1 MLDNLTNRLAG
12 IVKTL
17 RGQSRFT
24 EDNIAE
30 ALRDVRMALLEA
42 DVGLPVVKDFIAQL
56 KEKAL
61 GAEVMQSLTPGQ
73 AFVGIVHTELIA
85 LMSGG
90 DEVAGNVSQR
100 LALNSLPLSF
110 ATTPPAIILMAGLQ
124 GAGKTTSAGKLA
136 KLLKEQH
143 KKKVLLVSVD
153 VYRPAAIEQLQT
165 LAAQVGV
172 DFFVSDIAQKPV
184 DIAVAAKQ

>member
-24 EDNIAE
+24 EDNIAD

-42 DVGLPVVKDFIAQL
+42 DVGLAVVKDFIARI
-56 KEKAL
+56 KERAL
-61 GAEVMQSLTPGQ
+61 GADVLQSLTPGQ
-73 AFVGIVHTELIA
+73 AFVGIVHNELIA

-90 DEVAGNVSQR
+90 TATSAGASQR
-100 LALNSLPLSF
+100 PTLNSLPLNF
-110 ATTPPAIILMAGLQ
+110 ATTPPATILMAGLQ

-136 KLLKEQH
+136 K
-143 KKKVLLVSVD
+143 
-153 VYRPAAIEQLQT
+153 
-165 LAAQVGV
+165 QVA
-172 DFFVSDIAQKPV
+172 DF
-184 DIAVAAKQ
+184 

>member
-30 ALRDVRMALLEA
+30 VLREVRMALLEA
-42 DVGLPVVKDFIAQL
+42 DVGLPVVKEFIARVR
-56 KEKAL
+56 ESAL

-73 AFVGIVHTELIA
+73 AFVGVVHRELIS
-85 LMSGG
+85 LMGG
-90 DEVAGNVSQR
+90 DSAASGSGAR
-100 LALNSLPLSF
+100 LPTLNALPINLH
-110 ATTPPAIILMAGLQ
+110 TTPPAIILMAGLQ

-136 KLLKEQH
+136 KYL
-143 KKKVLLVSVD
+143 
-153 VYRPAAIEQLQT
+153 
-165 LAAQVGV
+165 
-172 DFFVSDIAQKPV
+172 
-184 DIAVAAKQ
+184 